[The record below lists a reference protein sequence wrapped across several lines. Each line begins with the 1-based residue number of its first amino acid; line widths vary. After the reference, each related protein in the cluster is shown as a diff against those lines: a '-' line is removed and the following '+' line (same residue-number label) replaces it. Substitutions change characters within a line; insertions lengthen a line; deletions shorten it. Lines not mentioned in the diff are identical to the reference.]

1 MVMTVKQLLDQR
13 DKHQLYPVTP
23 QATVYEAL
31 CLMAEHN
38 IGAVLVMEEG
48 KLQGIFSERDYARRV
63 VLQGRT
69 SAGTRVGEII
79 TRRVLFVSLDR
90 TINECMAL
98 MADKRIRH
106 LPVIDDEAVVGL
118 VSIGDVVSATIAEQN
133 FLIDQLSHYIHS

>member
-13 DKHQLYPVTP
+13 DKHQLYHVTP

-69 SAGTRVGEII
+69 SAGTRVGEIM
-79 TRRVLFVSLDR
+79 TRRVLFVSPDR

-106 LPVIDDEAVVGL
+106 LPVIDDEAVVGMI
-118 VSIGDVVSATIAEQN
+118 SIGDVVSATIAEQN

>member
-1 MVMTVKQLLDQR
+1 MKTVADILRTKTN
-13 DKHQLYPVTP
+13 HQIHTIWPT
-23 QATVYEAL
+23 ATVLEAL
-31 CLMAEHN
+31 QMMDSRG
-38 IGAVLVMEEG
+38 IGAVLVMEGEHV
-48 KLQGIFSERDYARRV
+48 KGIFSERDYARRV

-69 SAGTRVGEII
+69 SAGTRVGEIM
-79 TRRVLFVSLDR
+79 TRRVLFVSPDR

-106 LPVIDDEAVVGL
+106 LPVIDDEAVVGM

>member
-1 MVMTVKQLLDQR
+1 
-13 DKHQLYPVTP
+13 
-23 QATVYEAL
+23 
-31 CLMAEHN
+31 MAEHN

-69 SAGTRVGEII
+69 SAGTRVGEIM
-79 TRRVLFVSLDR
+79 TRRVLFVSPDR

-106 LPVIDDEAVVGL
+106 LPVIDDEAVVGM

>member
-13 DKHQLYPVTP
+13 DKHQLYRVTP

-69 SAGTRVGEII
+69 SAGTRVGEIM
-79 TRRVLFVSLDR
+79 TRRVLFVSPDR

-106 LPVIDDEAVVGL
+106 LPVIDDEAVVGM